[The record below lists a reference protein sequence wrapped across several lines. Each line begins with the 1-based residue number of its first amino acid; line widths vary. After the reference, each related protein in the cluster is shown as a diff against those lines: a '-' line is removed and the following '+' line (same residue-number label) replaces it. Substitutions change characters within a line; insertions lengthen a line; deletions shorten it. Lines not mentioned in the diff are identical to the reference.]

1 MQSHNLQY
9 APARCALH
17 FFHFVKERTS
27 ILDSNAADQEVRQS
41 DDPRTNRP
49 RIDLSYLSSRNVV
62 ELVGIEPTTYGL
74 QSRRSPS

>member
-9 APARCALH
+9 APARYVLH

-27 ILDSNAADQEVRQS
+27 NNRQLLAADREVRNDDIAIVMSDYSNASARV
-41 DDPRTNRP
+41 
-49 RIDLSYLSSRNVV
+49 LV